1 MSLEEELKEGV
12 EHANKAGEKKI
23 GLTMTIVAVF
33 LAIATLLSHRT
44 HTEEGLLQGKI
55 VDQWNFYQAKHIR
68 AHEYGAFA
76 EIAALISNPSAKDLA
91 LKDYKKS
98 VDEECGTPAEHGCSS
113 PAKDSPFL
121 RPILAPAPAPGAE
134 NKSDQNDP
142 AKKEATKEHA
152 AEAAGDTKEQHESKP
167 ANHKPGAVDIQED
180 AKEMERERDLLER
193 RADFYDAAELFLEV
207 SVVLCSIALLT
218 EMELFWKLSFI
229 STIFGLVVAA
239 WSKFGVH

>member
-12 EHANKAGEKKI
+12 EHVHRAEEKKI

-33 LAIATLLSHRT
+33 LAVATLLSHRT
-44 HTEEGLLQGKI
+44 HTEEGLLQGRI

-68 AHEYGAFA
+68 AHEYGAIA
-76 EIAALISNPSAKDLA
+76 ELATLISNPNAKDLA

-98 VDEECGTPAEHGCSS
+98 VDEECGAPPEPGCGS

-121 RPILAPAPAPGAE
+121 RPLLSPVATPGTE
-134 NKSDQNDP
+134 NQSEQNEP
-142 AKKEATKEHA
+142 SKKEAANEHEAKA
-152 AEAAGDTKEQHESKP
+152 AADTKGQHEDKP
-167 ANHKPGAVDIQED
+167 ANHKAGAVDVQQD
-180 AKEMERERDLLER
+180 AQKMEEERDVLEYK
-193 RADFYDAAELFLEV
+193 ADLYDGAELCLEI

-229 STIFGLVVAA
+229 STILGLIIGLWSMFGA
-239 WSKFGVH
+239 H

>member
-12 EHANKAGEKKI
+12 EHVHRAEEKKI

-44 HTEEGLLQGKI
+44 HTEEGLLQGRI
-55 VDQWNFYQAKHIR
+55 VDQWNFYQAKHSR
-68 AHEYGAFA
+68 AHEYGAIA
-76 EIAALISNPSAKDLA
+76 ELATLISNPNAKDLA

-98 VDEECGTPAEHGCSS
+98 VDEECGTPAEHGCGS

-121 RPILAPAPAPGAE
+121 RPLLSPVATSGTE
-134 NKSDQNDP
+134 NKSEQNEP
-142 AKKEATKEHA
+142 SKKEAAKDH
-152 AEAAGDTKEQHESKP
+152 EANATASGKGQHEDKP
-167 ANHKPGAVDIQED
+167 ANHKPGAVDVQQD
-180 AKEMERERDLLER
+180 AQKMEQERDVLEH
-193 RADFYDAAELFLEV
+193 RADLYDGAELCLEI

-229 STIFGLVVAA
+229 STILGVVIGLWSMFGT
-239 WSKFGVH
+239 H